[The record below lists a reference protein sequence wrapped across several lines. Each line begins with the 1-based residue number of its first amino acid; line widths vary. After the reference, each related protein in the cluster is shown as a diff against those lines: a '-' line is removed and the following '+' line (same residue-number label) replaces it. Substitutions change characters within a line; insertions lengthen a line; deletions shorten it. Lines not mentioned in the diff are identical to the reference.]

1 MGIIE
6 ESKKFVL
13 SNLCQ
18 VDNGSWTPA
27 LAEVSYDF
35 SAVRSSVRPEYI
47 LRTAL

>member
-1 MGIIE
+1 MGITE

-18 VDNGSWTPA
+18 GEIGSWTPA
-27 LAEVSYDF
+27 LAEVSCGF
-35 SAVRSSVRPEYI
+35 STVRSSVRPEYI